1 LAVPPAQERSM
12 PKSAA
17 ADPVAGPLI
26 GHITTLKVAGVICAV
41 ILSGFALWALR
52 RIMEPFVLALFLL
65 IMVDGMARAMTR
77 RNPKLPQ
84 KAALPA
90 AFLVIVALF
99 GLTIWVTADN
109 AGDFAAQSA
118 TYTTRINALLDTAAQ
133 HLGLKVTPTLSGLL
147 QKLNP
152 GRFTGELAGF
162 LSHFGEAAVF
172 TLIYLGFL
180 VASRQGFARKA
191 QELFPTAA
199 ERGEATRIFDRIRHG
214 VESYIWVQTVVGVI
228 ITIVSAILMAA
239 TGLSHI
245 AFWCLIIFMANY
257 IPAIGAAIGVLFPA
271 AFGLMEFDGLWRAG
285 VLIVGLEATHFAV
298 SHIIQPRMQ
307 GKSLNVDPIVVL
319 LALAFWGAVW
329 GVVGAFLSTPLA
341 VMTMAV
347 LAEFKGTRPLAILLS
362 SDGKP
367 YAESKADTDDTQ
379 LSELSQSEPPPSL

>member
-1 LAVPPAQERSM
+1 MTQ
-12 PKSAA
+12 SAA
-17 ADPVAGPLI
+17 DESAPAALI

-41 ILSGFALWALR
+41 ILTGFAFWALR
-52 RIMEPFVLALFLL
+52 RILEPFVLALFLL
-65 IMVDGMARAMTR
+65 IMVDGMARAMTKSI
-77 RNPKLPQ
+77 PGLPE

-99 GLTIWVTADN
+99 ALTVWVSADN
-109 AGDFAAQSA
+109 AGDFAGQSA
-118 TYTTRINALLDTAAQ
+118 NYTTRINALLDSGAQ
-133 HLGLKVTPTLSGLL
+133 HLGLKATPTLHDLL
-147 QKLNP
+147 QRINP
-152 GRFTGELAGF
+152 GRFAGAFAAF

-180 VASRQGFARKA
+180 VASRQGFAKKA
-191 QELFPTAA
+191 RELFPTDL
-199 ERGEATRIFDRIRHG
+199 ERREAGRIFDRVRRG

-228 ITIVSAILMAA
+228 ITAVSAALMAA

-245 AFWCLIIFMANY
+245 PFWCLIIFMANY
-257 IPAIGAAIGVLFPA
+257 IPAVGAAIGVLFPA
-271 AFGLMEFDGLWRAG
+271 AFGLMEFDGPWRAG
-285 VLIVGLEATHFAV
+285 ILIVGLEATHFAV
-298 SHIIQPRMQ
+298 SHVIQPRMQ

-347 LAEFKGTRPLAILLS
+347 LAEFDGTRPLAILLS

-367 YAESKADTDDTQ
+367 YAEVNEGKD
-379 LSELSQSEPPPSL
+379 